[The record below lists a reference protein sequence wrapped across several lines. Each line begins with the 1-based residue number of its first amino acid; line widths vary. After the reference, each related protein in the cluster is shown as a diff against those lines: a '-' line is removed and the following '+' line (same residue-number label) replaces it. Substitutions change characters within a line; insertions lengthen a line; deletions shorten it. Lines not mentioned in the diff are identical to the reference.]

1 LIGTEKLYELPPSW
15 RIFHMVWIVT
25 TLGIAYWRII
35 EPNFS
40 ARVAF
45 SFMVLVFYVR
55 QVYPDLEIRRAH
67 FSSRFF

>member
-1 LIGTEKLYELPPSW
+1 VAHIPYGLDRG
-15 RIFHMVWIVT
+15 

-55 QVYPDLEIRRAH
+55 QVFLIWKFGERIFLRG
-67 FSSRFF
+67 FF